1 MQLQACWL
9 QCARFY
15 HAPRIL
21 GAVSVSQNIPS
32 QHRRDLGL
40 GAWLCY
46 EPAFVQDHEAA
57 MQRLLREL
65 PLAQETIRMIGRDV
79 LVPRLVAFCGEPG
92 LRYRYSG
99 RDHDAAPWTP
109 TLRALVDQLRSA
121 TGTRYDTV
129 LCNYYRDGR
138 DAMGRHADDEPELG
152 PSPDDIRIASVS
164 LGSRRTFRM
173 RPRAGGDRI
182 DYLLGEGDLLVMGG
196 TTHAHWV
203 HEVPRTKA
211 AVGPR
216 LNLTFRCVRLA
227 R

>member
-1 MQLQACWL
+1 
-9 QCARFY
+9 
-15 HAPRIL
+15 
-21 GAVSVSQNIPS
+21 
-32 QHRRDLGL
+32 
-40 GAWLCY
+40 
-46 EPAFVQDHEAA
+46 

-196 TTHAHWV
+196 TTQAHWV